1 MVKMVFRVWKYSL
14 LITRANYPFTIE
26 YLETK
31 ERKPHMQTRA
41 NSTAEVRVAP
51 VFGVMLAGA
60 FVAFLNQTL
69 INVALPQIMDRL
81 HISATTGDWLTT
93 IFLLVNGIVI
103 PITAFLIQR
112 FTTRQLY
119 LTALGLFTLGTIV
132 CGISPTF
139 GVLLVGRVIQATGSG
154 VLMPV
159 MMNTI
164 FRLFPAERRGMAM
177 GIFGIALNFAPA
189 VGPTLSGWIVQT
201 YSWRILFFIIVPI
214 ALIDFILAIFLM
226 RNVTVTSRPKLDVFG
241 VVLSTLGFGGLL
253 YGFSEAGTVG
263 WSGIDVIASLCIG
276 AVSLI
281 GLVLW
286 QLRTDTPIME
296 FRIFRYPMYALTT
309 AINVILSVA
318 LYSGMILMPIYMQNV
333 RGFSP
338 LLSGLMLLPGGILM
352 GVMSPITG
360 RLFDKIGARWLSVVG
375 LAITIV
381 TTFALTR
388 LHTDTTFLYCTVVY
402 TLRMFGMSIM
412 MMPLMTAGLNELPL
426 RLNPYGTS
434 MLNTLRMVSGAV
446 GMALLVTV
454 MTDRAKTHV
463 KDIIVSQH
471 ILPTDKLAMA
481 HATAQGT
488 VMGINDA
495 FTVAVFTTIA
505 AFLMAFFIRKTSPA
519 EDFLAKNDAPRQP
532 APPTAAPAVAR
543 D

>member
-1 MVKMVFRVWKYSL
+1 
-14 LITRANYPFTIE
+14 
-26 YLETK
+26 
-31 ERKPHMQTRA
+31 
-41 NSTAEVRVAP
+41 
-51 VFGVMLAGA
+51 
-60 FVAFLNQTL
+60 
-69 INVALPQIMDRL
+69 
-81 HISATTGDWLTT
+81 
-93 IFLLVNGIVI
+93 
-103 PITAFLIQR
+103 
-112 FTTRQLY
+112 
-119 LTALGLFTLGTIV
+119 
-132 CGISPTF
+132 
-139 GVLLVGRVIQATGSG
+139 
-154 VLMPV
+154 MPV

>member
-1 MVKMVFRVWKYSL
+1 
-14 LITRANYPFTIE
+14 
-26 YLETK
+26 
-31 ERKPHMQTRA
+31 
-41 NSTAEVRVAP
+41 
-51 VFGVMLAGA
+51 MLAGA